1 MQTKKINLV
10 YDATILANA
19 GFKGGARS
27 GIFFTALNILKELN
41 KNNRFNL
48 SFWCETSQQM
58 LLKECINTYMPEFCG
73 HEIINVPHIQ
83 KFIHSNYLDLSNVAG
98 VENFNNKEKQAIWS
112 TGDCVVRFCVNR
124 DDISTIKVV
133 IDVCAYFQSVTKV
146 DILNYKNELL
156 YSSSNHEQK
165 IVLTLALHDI
175 MPTGEVVLHFIVHG
189 ASSPLSL
196 NLSEDSR
203 NLGIF
208 IANIAVQ
215 INNMKLSK
223 SYKKLSV
230 EDKLIY
236 LSTAKIKY
244 KKSRKHL
251 KRFITK
257 AKLFWFNM
265 FDVDKRKYDDVDAFF
280 SPVFMIPWQ
289 IKKQSNI
296 KKYLILYDTI
306 PLLYPKYYHKGWFED
321 MVKSLNATDT
331 YFAISQSAKTDF
343 IKFSKAKDK
352 NIKVVPLACAD
363 TFYEQKEKTKE
374 VLKKYNLP
382 LNKKYVFSL
391 CTLEPRK
398 NLIRAVK
405 TFVTFV
411 QKNNIK
417 DMIFVLGGG
426 YWDMFIPKL
435 EKVIGKLPEN
445 LIYKVGYVDDE
456 DLAPLYSGAQWMVY
470 TSEYEGFGL
479 PPLEAMACGC
489 PVITSNN
496 SSLPEVVGNAGQMID
511 FDSDSQH
518 IEAYEKYYFNNDFR
532 NEMANKG
539 LMRAKQFS
547 WQKTADL
554 IAEEILK

>member
-19 GFKGGARS
+19 GLKGGARS

-48 SFWCETSQQM
+48 SFWCEKSQQM

-73 HEIINVPHIQ
+73 HEIINAPHIQ
-83 KFIHSNYLDLSNVAG
+83 KFIYSNYLDLSNVAG

-112 TGDCVVRFCVNR
+112 TGDSVVRFCVNR
-124 DDISTIKVV
+124 DDIATIKVV

-165 IVLTLALHDI
+165 IVLNLALHDI

-215 INNMKLSK
+215 INNQKLSK

-244 KKSRKHL
+244 KKQRKHL

-265 FDVDKRKYDDVDAFF
+265 FDVDKRTYDDVDAFF
-280 SPVFMIPWQ
+280 LR
-289 IKKQSNI
+289 
-296 KKYLILYDTI
+296 YL
-306 PLLYPKYYHKGWFED
+306 
-321 MVKSLNATDT
+321 
-331 YFAISQSAKTDF
+331 
-343 IKFSKAKDK
+343 
-352 NIKVVPLACAD
+352 
-363 TFYEQKEKTKE
+363 
-374 VLKKYNLP
+374 
-382 LNKKYVFSL
+382 
-391 CTLEPRK
+391 
-398 NLIRAVK
+398 
-405 TFVTFV
+405 
-411 QKNNIK
+411 
-417 DMIFVLGGG
+417 
-426 YWDMFIPKL
+426 
-435 EKVIGKLPEN
+435 
-445 LIYKVGYVDDE
+445 
-456 DLAPLYSGAQWMVY
+456 
-470 TSEYEGFGL
+470 
-479 PPLEAMACGC
+479 
-489 PVITSNN
+489 
-496 SSLPEVVGNAGQMID
+496 
-511 FDSDSQH
+511 
-518 IEAYEKYYFNNDFR
+518 
-532 NEMANKG
+532 
-539 LMRAKQFS
+539 
-547 WQKTADL
+547 
-554 IAEEILK
+554 

>member
-1 MQTKKINLV
+1 
-10 YDATILANA
+10 
-19 GFKGGARS
+19 
-27 GIFFTALNILKELN
+27 
-41 KNNRFNL
+41 
-48 SFWCETSQQM
+48 
-58 LLKECINTYMPEFCG
+58 
-73 HEIINVPHIQ
+73 
-83 KFIHSNYLDLSNVAG
+83 
-98 VENFNNKEKQAIWS
+98 
-112 TGDCVVRFCVNR
+112 
-124 DDISTIKVV
+124 
-133 IDVCAYFQSVTKV
+133 
-146 DILNYKNELL
+146 
-156 YSSSNHEQK
+156 
-165 IVLTLALHDI
+165 
-175 MPTGEVVLHFIVHG
+175 
-189 ASSPLSL
+189 
-196 NLSEDSR
+196 
-203 NLGIF
+203 
-208 IANIAVQ
+208 
-215 INNMKLSK
+215 
-223 SYKKLSV
+223 
-230 EDKLIY
+230 
-236 LSTAKIKY
+236 
-244 KKSRKHL
+244 
-251 KRFITK
+251 
-257 AKLFWFNM
+257 
-265 FDVDKRKYDDVDAFF
+265 
-280 SPVFMIPWQ
+280 MIPRQ
-289 IKKQSNI
+289 IQKQSNI

-306 PLLYPKYYHKGWFED
+306 PLLYPLYFAKGWFED
-321 MVKSLNATDT
+321 MVKSLNATDR
-331 YFAISQSAKTDF
+331 YFAISQSAKADF

-374 VLKKYNLP
+374 VLKKYNIP

-426 YWDMFIPKL
+426 HWDMFLPKL
-435 EKVIGKLPEN
+435 EKEIGKLPEN

-532 NEMANKG
+532 NEMAHKG

-547 WQKTADL
+547 WQKTANL
-554 IAEEILK
+554 IADEILK